1 MIASMNKILDGLYLG
16 NIESANDFTAL
27 KQQGVTHI
35 LTVAI
40 GLSPLKAMV
49 SKIVSK
55 INVVCIMLVG
65 LQVEEDRCAGRA
77 E

>member
-27 KQQGVTHI
+27 KHQGVTHI
-35 LTVAI
+35 LTVAV

-49 SKIVSK
+49 GNIIS
-55 INVVCIMLVG
+55 
-65 LQVEEDRCAGRA
+65 
-77 E
+77 

>member
-27 KQQGVTHI
+27 KHHGVTHI
-35 LTVAI
+35 LTVAV

-49 SKIVSK
+49 TSKYARLISL
-55 INVVCIMLVG
+55 CLFVG
-65 LQVEEDRCAGRA
+65 LQVEADRCAGWA
-77 E
+77 Q

>member
-27 KQQGVTHI
+27 KHHGVTHI
-35 LTVAI
+35 LTVAV

-49 SKIVSK
+49 STIGRLISL
-55 INVVCIMLVG
+55 CLFVG
-65 LQVEEDRCAGRA
+65 LQVEADRCAGWA
-77 E
+77 Q

>member
-16 NIESANDFTAL
+16 NIESANDFTVL
-27 KQQGVTHI
+27 KHHGVTHI
-35 LTVAI
+35 LTVAV

-49 SKIVSK
+49 SAIARLISL
-55 INVVCIMLVG
+55 CLFVG
-65 LQVEEDRCAGRA
+65 LQVEADRCAGWA